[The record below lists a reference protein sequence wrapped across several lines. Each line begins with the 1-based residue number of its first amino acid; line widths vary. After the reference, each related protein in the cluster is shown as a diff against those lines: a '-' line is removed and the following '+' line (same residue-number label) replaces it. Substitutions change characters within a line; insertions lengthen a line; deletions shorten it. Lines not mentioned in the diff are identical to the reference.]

1 MKKAFSALLALTMIL
16 SLVPAFAVSSHA
28 LQSGSWQYEVTGGK
42 ATITGIDSDAVSGT
56 VIIPSKLGGYP
67 VTAIGGSVFRGCSG
81 LKNVS
86 IPDSVKSIGDRA
98 FYDCGFLNDVTI
110 R

>member
-1 MKKAFSALLALTMIL
+1 MKKFLSALLALTMIL

-67 VTAIGGSVFRGCSG
+67 VTAIGGSVFRGCSD
-81 LKNVS
+81 LKMYRFPIV
-86 IPDSVKSIGDRA
+86 
-98 FYDCGFLNDVTI
+98 
-110 R
+110 